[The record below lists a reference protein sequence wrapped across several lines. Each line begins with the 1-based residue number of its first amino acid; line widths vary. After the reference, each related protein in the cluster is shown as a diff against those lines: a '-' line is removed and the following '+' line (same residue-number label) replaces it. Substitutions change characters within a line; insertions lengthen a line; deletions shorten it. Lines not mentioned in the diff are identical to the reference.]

1 MTNLNL
7 ALSVVAAAELLIIGI
22 LFFLLRLY
30 VYQSRDLKAT
40 VQRKSQ
46 ALREEIRKN
55 DKLHDRFSNII
66 EMEAQPKLIRSS
78 DTYNRREPQYKHQ
91 TDDFLSMMSKQGLLK
106 EISPLVK
113 TEMITTSPGVVK
125 FEHSILVIEQ
135 DDESDF

>member
-7 ALSVVAAAELLIIGI
+7 ALTVVAAAELLIIGI
-22 LFFLLRLY
+22 CIFLIRLY
-30 VYQSRDLKAT
+30 LYQSRDLKSKL
-40 VQRKSQ
+40 QRKSQ
-46 ALREEIRKN
+46 ALRDEIRTN
-55 DKLHDRFSNII
+55 DRLSERSPII
-66 EMEAQPKLIRSS
+66 LEQELQPKLLRSS
-78 DTYNRREPQYKHQ
+78 ATYNRREPQYKHQ